1 MSLRWN
7 HRRKTIMDDTGQSCK
22 AISPCVDKPQQV
34 GVTILEL
41 RLFSCRYIIGSD
53 DNVGA
58 IFCGVTVIKPPYCT
72 DHRALCYLAPP
83 KPLKVSDLR

>member
-1 MSLRWN
+1 MS
-7 HRRKTIMDDTGQSCK
+7 DDAASGK
-22 AISPCVDKPQQV
+22 AISPCVDKPQQA

-58 IFCGVTVIKPPYCT
+58 IFCDVTVIKPPYCT
-72 DHRALCYLAPP
+72 DHRALCYLSKKLPP
-83 KPLKVSDLR
+83 LL

>member
-1 MSLRWN
+1 MS
-7 HRRKTIMDDTGQSCK
+7 DDAASGNGDAAQY
-22 AISPCVDKPQQV
+22 QQRE
-34 GVTILEL
+34 GATILEL
-41 RLFSCRYIIGSD
+41 RIFSCRYVIGSD
-53 DNVGA
+53 DCVGA